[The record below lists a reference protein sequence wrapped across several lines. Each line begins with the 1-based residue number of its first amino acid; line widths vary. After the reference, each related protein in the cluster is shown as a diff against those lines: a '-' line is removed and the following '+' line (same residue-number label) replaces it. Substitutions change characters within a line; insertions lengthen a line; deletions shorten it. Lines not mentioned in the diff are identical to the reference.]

1 MYTKPIIRQA
11 IFLLIILLVA
21 FILFAG
27 LLVRGRLLSTL
38 SATKQQQEKKAARV
52 AARLGEKLYQARERV
67 RILALNPL
75 MEDEEPQVVKEL
87 LMKTMEGCLSCEALL
102 VTDHKGSL
110 ITEIPPGSLHPY
122 LSSEKLVS
130 LPSRCELL
138 CISPAGGEDHFA
150 FACSAQTEDPT
161 NKGRLIIALLNL
173 NYVAETTLLGNKDD
187 EVLLLADQ
195 LTDANQAVLLFA
207 PEAGHGSAPP
217 PFIAAT
223 FGPIIKEKAAP
234 YLQGTAPISELN
246 WTITVTK
253 SFESFIAE
261 NLKTTFSG
269 IRFTFFL
276 LLPILI
282 MLVLTIIAINHSRR
296 YFKELALKDGL
307 TSLYNHCFFQT
318 ELQTLIKRKL
328 HRKISLLM
336 LDLDNFKHINDT
348 YGHQAGDE
356 ILQRV
361 AAIML
366 ENIRETD
373 IAARYGGEEFAVILP
388 GISLREALKV
398 AERIRKAI
406 KDQCACTISIGVS
419 ALPEC
424 ATTAKELIKTA
435 DQALYRAKAKCKDR
449 VEVAEQ
455 QSN

>member
-1 MYTKPIIRQA
+1 M
-11 IFLLIILLVA
+11 
-21 FILFAG
+21 FAG
-27 LLVRGRLLSTL
+27 LLVRGQLSSTL

-52 AARLGEKLYQARERV
+52 AARLGEKLLQAQERI

-75 MEDEEPQVVKEL
+75 IEHEDPQVIKEL
-87 LMKTMEGCLSCEALL
+87 LMKTMEGCPSCEILV

-110 ITEIPPGSLHPY
+110 ITEIPQESLHPY
-122 LSSEKLVS
+122 LSGDQLAS

-138 CISPAGGEDHFA
+138 CISPNSGKDHFA
-150 FACSAQTEDPT
+150 FACSAQTEDPE

-173 NYVAETTLLGNKDD
+173 NYVAETTLLGNKGD
-187 EVLLLADQ
+187 EVLLLTDQ
-195 LTDANQAVLLFA
+195 LTDDNKAVLLFA
-207 PEAGHGSAPP
+207 PEAGHGPASL

-234 YLQGTAPISELN
+234 YLQGTALISELD
-246 WTITVTK
+246 WTITVTR

-261 NLKTTFSG
+261 NLRTTFSG
-269 IRFTFFL
+269 IRFSFSL

-282 MLVLTIIAINHSRR
+282 IMALTIIAINHSRR
-296 YFKELALKDGL
+296 YFRELALRDGL
-307 TSLYNHCFFQT
+307 TGLYNHCFFQT
-318 ELQTLIKRKL
+318 ELQTLIKGKSYQ
-328 HRKISLLM
+328 KVSLLM
-336 LDLDNFKHINDT
+336 LDLDNFKHVNDT
-348 YGHQAGDE
+348 YGHQAGDK

-361 AAIML
+361 AAILL

-388 GISLREALKV
+388 GISLRDALNV

-406 KDQCACTISIGVS
+406 KDRCACTISIGVS

-424 ATTAKELIKTA
+424 ATTAQELIKTA
-435 DQALYRAKAKCKDR
+435 DQALYRAKAKYKDR
-449 VEVAEQ
+449 VEEAEH

>member
-1 MYTKPIIRQA
+1 MYTKPTMKHA

-27 LLVRGRLLSTL
+27 LLVRGQLASTL

-52 AARLGEKLYQARERV
+52 ATRLAEKLLQARERV

-75 MEDEEPQVVKEL
+75 IEHEDPQVIKEL
-87 LMKTMEGCLSCEALL
+87 LMKTMEGCPSCEALL
-102 VTDHKGSL
+102 VTDHKGLL
-110 ITEIPPGSLHPY
+110 ITEIPPGNLRPY
-122 LSSEKLVS
+122 LSSDQLAS

-138 CISPAGGEDHFA
+138 CIEPASGEDHFA
-150 FACSAQTEDPT
+150 FACSAQTEDPE

-195 LTDANQAVLLFA
+195 VTDDNKAVLLFA
-207 PEAGHGSAPP
+207 PEAGHGSPSL
-217 PFIAAT
+217 PFIVAT

-234 YLQGTAPISELN
+234 YLQGTALISGLD

-253 SFESFIAE
+253 PFESFVAE
-261 NLKTTFSG
+261 NLETTFSG
-269 IRFTFFL
+269 IRLSFFL

-282 MLVLTIIAINHSRR
+282 MLALTIIAINHSRR
-296 YFKELALKDGL
+296 YFRELALRDGL
-307 TSLYNHCFFQT
+307 TGLYNHRFFQT
-318 ELQTLIKRKL
+318 ELQTLIKRKAY
-328 HRKISLLM
+328 RKISLLM

-348 YGHQAGDE
+348 YGHQAGDK

-361 AAIML
+361 AAILL

-388 GISLREALKV
+388 GISLKEALKV
-398 AERIRKAI
+398 AERNRKAI
-406 KDQCACTISIGVS
+406 KNRCACTISIGVS

-424 ATTAKELIKTA
+424 ATTAQELIKTA

-449 VEVAEQ
+449 VEEAKYL
-455 QSN
+455 SN